1 MANNPKL
8 PDAEKQEEILR
19 KLRHDATVRQA
30 GYRDRALKVLPHICA
45 SCKREFEGR
54 RLRELTVHHK
64 DHNFKN
70 NPPDGSNWELLCLFC
85 HDHEHEK
92 YKLAAYH
99 DGAPPEDNEPAPS
112 IFSPFEGLDELLK
125 TADGG
130 TEGDKGADT
139 ASDGEAPVGGPV

>member
-1 MANNPKL
+1 MGSNAKL
-8 PDAEKQEEILR
+8 PDAAKQEQIIR
-19 KLRHDATVRQA
+19 DLRHDATVRQA
-30 GYRDRALKVLPHICA
+30 GYRDRALKLLPHICA
-45 SCKREFEGR
+45 SCKREFDGR

-92 YKLAAYH
+92 YKLAAYR

-112 IFSPFEGLDELLK
+112 IFSPFDKLDELLK
-125 TADGG
+125 LAPEGAGPGQEADKAP
-130 TEGDKGADT
+130 GDA
-139 ASDGEAPVGGPV
+139 GP

>member
-1 MANNPKL
+1 MAGNQKL
-8 PDAEKQEEILR
+8 PDAERQEQIIRDLR
-19 KLRHDATVRQA
+19 RDATVRQA
-30 GYRDRALKVLPHICA
+30 GYRDRALKLLPHICA

-92 YKLAAYH
+92 YKTVAYH
-99 DGAPPEDNEPAPS
+99 LGAVPEDNEPAPS
-112 IFSPFEGLDELLK
+112 IFSPFDKLDELLK
-125 TADGG
+125 SAGG
-130 TEGDKGADT
+130 APATDAAAGADESPT
-139 ASDGEAPVGGPV
+139 